1 MHVLTLVAVT
11 VGVTRSQTLPRKLA
25 LSRYQLK
32 RSLADLQDEGG
43 HTQGDTATDDDE
55 DPSRGD
61 DRAAATKKEET
72 DSETNVAT
80 AAGGA
85 VVAAIISFFFAAT
98 ACLLGRRRAAD
109 TDEPVV
115 GSPLARAVK
124 GVLERLD
131 ALAAEHQR
139 VMRAL
144 LVVSVET
151 SLGRCQSNTTPAG
164 ALTKPR
170 ALLFVTTSK
179 KTPSPYYYC
188 YDQTDFLVIS

>member
-1 MHVLTLVAVT
+1 MCSRLPARAPTQNACFDARCSHGRRYAL
-11 VGVTRSQTLPRKLA
+11 QTLPRKLA

-32 RSLADLQDEGG
+32 RSLADLQDDGG
-43 HTQGDTATDDDE
+43 HTQGDTATNDDE

-61 DRAAATKKEET
+61 HEVATTTKEKS

-98 ACLLGRRRAAD
+98 ACLLGRRRATDA
-109 TDEPVV
+109 DEPVV

-139 VMRAL
+139 VMRA
-144 LVVSVET
+144 
-151 SLGRCQSNTTPAG
+151 SLSSLSGDVAGVLPHKNTPAG
-164 ALTKPR
+164 
-170 ALLFVTTSK
+170 
-179 KTPSPYYYC
+179 PYFDEEC
-188 YDQTDFLVIS
+188 KEAPA

>member
-1 MHVLTLVAVT
+1 M
-11 VGVTRSQTLPRKLA
+11 
-25 LSRYQLK
+25 
-32 RSLADLQDEGG
+32 QDEGG

-139 VMRAL
+139 VMRA
-144 LVVSVET
+144 
-151 SLGRCQSNTTPAG
+151 SLSSLSGDVAEALPVKYNPGPGFDEESKEAPA
-164 ALTKPR
+164 
-170 ALLFVTTSK
+170 
-179 KTPSPYYYC
+179 
-188 YDQTDFLVIS
+188 